1 MEQRLSQALV
11 REPLTLDA
19 VKAGALMAWPFL
31 ISTCATGLVMG
42 VTYRGLGIGLGEA
55 VLLSAT
61 IFSGTAQAVTAG
73 MLVTTPLPIVAMLLA
88 VVGIN
93 ARYLVM
99 SAHLRR
105 LFPDI
110 RLRVMLPSLF
120 LLVDGAWMITTIKAD
135 EGRRDAGF
143 IIGPSAVMYFGWV
156 AGTAVGHTL
165 NLAPSGA
172 MAAAAAFL
180 PLGFI
185 IAMIPSQWKGRRTFL
200 PWLITAAVAL
210 AAMLVVPATWATL
223 IGAAAG
229 TLVSALGDRT

>member
-1 MEQRLSQALV
+1 MDQRVAQPALG
-11 REPLTLDA
+11 EPLTLEA
-19 VKAGALMAWPFL
+19 VRDGALMAWPFL
-31 ISTCATGLVMG
+31 ISTCMTGLVMG
-42 VTYRGLGIGLGEA
+42 VTYRGLGMGLGEA
-55 VLLSAT
+55 LLLSAT

-73 MLVTTPLPIVAMLLA
+73 MLVTTPLPIVAMMLA
-88 VVGIN
+88 VIGIN

-110 RLRVMLPSLF
+110 RYRVMLPSLF
-120 LLVDGAWMITTIKAD
+120 LLVDGAWMITSIKAD
-135 EGRRDAGF
+135 QGRRDAGF

-156 AGTAVGHTL
+156 AGTGIGHTL
-165 NLAPSGA
+165 NLAPSGP
-172 MAAAAAFL
+172 MAAAATFL

-185 IAMIPSQWKGRRTFL
+185 IAMIPSQWKGSRTFL
-200 PWLITAAVAL
+200 PWLITGSVAL

-229 TLVSALGDRT
+229 TLVSAIGDRA